1 MKFISSQDEAAIEA
15 HLKRDNAPENE
26 VLYSCGGVY
35 MHGDLQDDIG
45 YDIPI
50 LTEGE
55 IKPGVFDCD
64 VQFPDGNLVSARAYI
79 WETRFKV
86 NPWNVR
92 GLIVYHH
99 DISSRVYAIECLLEN
114 AENL

>member
-15 HLKRDNAPENE
+15 HLTRDSAPENE
-26 VLYSCGGVY
+26 VLYSCGGLY
-35 MHGDLQDDIG
+35 MHGKLQDEIG

-64 VQFPDGNLVSARAYI
+64 VQFPDGNVISARAYI
-79 WETRFKV
+79 WETRFQV

-92 GLIVYHH
+92 GLIVHHH
-99 DISSRVYAIECLLEN
+99 DIPSRAYAIECLLEN